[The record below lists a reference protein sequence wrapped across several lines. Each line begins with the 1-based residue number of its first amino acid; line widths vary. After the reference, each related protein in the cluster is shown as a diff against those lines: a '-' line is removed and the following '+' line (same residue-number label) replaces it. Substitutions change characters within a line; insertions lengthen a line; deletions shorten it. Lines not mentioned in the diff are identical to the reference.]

1 MPLRFTIL
9 FTSFK
14 IGTSFQLLWAVFNLD
29 KKWLLLRKRKM
40 ALDTYYQKR
49 FEEEFRR
56 VDDETRIALNRQ
68 LFNSISQALAEAKSE
83 REVDDVDAKFN
94 LHFPPG
100 EVDTEEGQFKRPKRK
115 SLYSICYK
123 AGLWEVANKFGYSA
137 EQFGQLLTLA
147 KLSVVCIV
155 MSVCFILCFYDCIQ
169 LRCENRD
176 IV

>member
-1 MPLRFTIL
+1 
-9 FTSFK
+9 
-14 IGTSFQLLWAVFNLD
+14 
-29 KKWLLLRKRKM
+29 M
-40 ALDTYYQKR
+40 ALDTYYQRR

-56 VDDETRIALNRQ
+56 VDDETRIARNRL

-100 EVDTEEGQFKRPKRK
+100 EADIEEGQFKRPKRK

-155 MSVCFILCFYDCIQ
+155 MSVYFVYVSMIVSYSDVKTGICVVVLIAVLSNSSNCFINYEKSVFV
-169 LRCENRD
+169 ETFAFA
-176 IV
+176 

>member
-1 MPLRFTIL
+1 
-9 FTSFK
+9 
-14 IGTSFQLLWAVFNLD
+14 LWAVFNLD

-56 VDDETRIALNRQ
+56 VEDETRIALNRQ

-94 LHFPPG
+94 LHFPSG
-100 EVDTEEGQFKRPKRK
+100 EADTEEGQFKRPKRK

-147 KLSVVCIV
+147 KLSVVCIFCPCASFCV
-155 MSVCFILCFYDCIQ
+155 SMIMSE
-169 LRCENRD
+169 LRCENR
-176 IV
+176 ISCSSSNRCFTYLRQCFIN